1 MAQNSIWRFV
11 LDNAKLFKYTILI
24 QIIVAFAW
32 SIDTSV
38 RPYIFKKIV
47 DSVQFYDG
55 NFEDITFFCSIYICM
70 AIVMVALYRIW
81 DLTIVY
87 FNSPLKRH
95 IIDVLTKKTLLH
107 SHSFFNNN
115 FAGAI
120 SNKIKDVGSS
130 TPDLIQLLIERMLAH
145 FLGIVFSVIVI
156 SKAGIEFA
164 IYLALWII
172 IFFLGSMVL
181 SKSARDLSHIAS
193 ESRSKITGL
202 LVDIFSNISS
212 IRLFSNRLF
221 EATNFRKHLDLWG
234 IDDRKR
240 DLCFIKI
247 FIFQGLSFL
256 IYQSISIYF
265 IIQKFKTGGITAGD
279 FVLIFTINNHVIDV
293 LWSLSTDV
301 SKVVEYHG
309 NISQGLSVVLTPLEI
324 VDKKGAKDLNIKNPS
339 ILFDKV
345 SFHYKG
351 AIGLFY
357 NKSVEILSY
366 QKVGLVGYSGSGKS
380 SFVNL
385 ILRMYDINSGKIL
398 IDGQNIANCTQES
411 LRRNIS
417 TIPQEPM
424 LFHRTLMENIR
435 YGKLDATDTE
445 VMEAAEKACA
455 HEFIIELPDGYDSLV
470 GERGVKL
477 SGGQRQ
483 RIAIARA
490 ILQNAPILILDEATS
505 QLDSI
510 TEKNIQSS
518 LVSLMHKKTT
528 IVIAHRLSTLLN
540 MDRILVFDKGQIVQD
555 GTHEELLRS
564 DGLYKYLWNTQVD
577 GVLRDSPIEE

>member
-1 MAQNSIWRFV
+1 MSQNSIWRFV

-95 IIDVLTKKTLLH
+95 IIDVLTQKTLLH
-107 SHSFFNNN
+107 SHSFFSNN

-120 SNKIKDVGSS
+120 ANKIKDVGSN

-145 FLGIVFSVIVI
+145 FLGVVFSVIVI

-172 IFFLGSMVL
+172 IFSSGSMIL

>member
-1 MAQNSIWRFV
+1 MSQNSIWRFV

-95 IIDVLTKKTLLH
+95 IIDVLTQKTLLH
-107 SHSFFNNN
+107 SHSFFSNN

-120 SNKIKDVGSS
+120 ANKIKDVGSN

-145 FLGIVFSVIVI
+145 FLGVVFSVIVI

-172 IFFLGSMVL
+172 IFSSGSMIL

-221 EATNFRKHLDLWG
+221 ETTSFRKHLDLWG

-324 VDKKGAKDLNIKNPS
+324 VDKKGAKDLSIKNPS

-555 GTHEELLRS
+555 GTHQDLLRS